1 MKKKKNKLVEQER
14 GAAMVNIV
22 IEKRGSNS
30 SSSSSSNDN
39 DNDNNTII
47 AYDDTSDIITSMTKI
62 DKSSID
68 SILCKDIVPSDDILE
83 HFFRV
88 LRPSCK
94 LRLLCSS
101 SSSSLSIDLKIQGF
115 IDITCNNNETI
126 CSKPQW
132 DLGASARIE
141 TKSASSSSSSSS
153 VWKMNMN
160 DLAEDDI
167 IDENELLN
175 DGIIIT
181 KRGDANGCGD
191 SGPGVPGKK
200 RACANCSCG
209 LAEEEANEIS
219 SSNKEKTIDEKI
231 AKASSC
237 GGCAKGDAFRC
248 AGCPFL
254 GKPAFEPGQE
264 KMILAMSDDI

>member
-1 MKKKKNKLVEQER
+1 M
-14 GAAMVNIV
+14 NIV
-22 IEKRGSNS
+22 IEKRGNSN
-30 SSSSSSNDN
+30 N

-47 AYDDTSDIITSMTKI
+47 VYDDTSDIITSMNNI

-94 LRLLCSS
+94 LRLLCPSS
-101 SSSSLSIDLKIQGF
+101 SSSQSSLSVDLKIQGF
-115 IDITCNNNETI
+115 IEITSNNNEII

-132 DLGASARIE
+132 DIGASARIE
-141 TKSASSSSSSSS
+141 TKSALTSS

-191 SGPGVPGKK
+191 SGPGIPGKK

-219 SSNKEKTIDEKI
+219 SANKEKTIDEKI
-231 AKASSC
+231 AKSSSC

-264 KMILAMSDDI
+264 KKMILAMSDDI

>member
-1 MKKKKNKLVEQER
+1 
-14 GAAMVNIV
+14 MVNIL
-22 IEKRGSNS
+22 IEKRGGNS
-30 SSSSSSNDN
+30 SSN

-47 AYDDTSDIITSMTKI
+47 AYDDTSDIITSMINI

-94 LRLLCSS
+94 LRLLCPSS
-101 SSSSLSIDLKIQGF
+101 SSSQSLSIDLKIQGF
-115 IDITCNNNETI
+115 IEITTNNNETI

-132 DLGASARIE
+132 DIGASARIE
-141 TKSASSSSSSSS
+141 TKSALTSS

-181 KRGDANGCGD
+181 KRGDANGCSD
-191 SGPGVPGKK
+191 NGPGIPGKK
-200 RACANCSCG
+200 RACANCTCG
-209 LAEEEANEIS
+209 LAEEEANGITS
-219 SSNKEKTIDEKI
+219 ANKEKTIDEKI

-264 KMILAMSDDI
+264 KMILSMSDDI

>member
-1 MKKKKNKLVEQER
+1 MNV
-14 GAAMVNIV
+14 I
-22 IEKRGSNS
+22 IEKRVSYNSN
-30 SSSSSSNDN
+30 NNDNNTVILYDN
-39 DNDNNTII
+39 DNDIV
-47 AYDDTSDIITSMTKI
+47 SSVSVI
-62 DKSSID
+62 DKSSVY
-68 SILCKDIVPSDDILE
+68 SIICKDIIPSDSTLE
-83 HFFRV
+83 QFFRI
-88 LRPSCK
+88 LKPSCK
-94 LRLLCSS
+94 LRLQCESS
-101 SSSSLSIDLKIQGF
+101 PSLSIDLKLQGF
-115 IDITCNNNETI
+115 IEITSNNNETI

-132 DLGASARIE
+132 DIGESARVEISK
-141 TKSASSSSSSSS
+141 TSTS
-153 VWKMNMN
+153 VWKMNLN

-175 DGIIIT
+175 DGIVIT

-200 RACANCSCG
+200 RACANCTCG
-209 LAEEEANEIS
+209 LAEEEANDATS
-219 SSNKEKTIDEKI
+219 ANKEKTVDEKI